1 MRPLRP
7 ETLLASFGLAVAL
20 GATACRDGAPSTEP
34 APAPAPAAT
43 ELVPGIDVPPVADP
57 SGPYASDGGTVQFD
71 GSKSTDLDGDA
82 LGYNWDF
89 GDGSAGTG
97 VQPSHSYTADGTYN
111 VTLVVTD
118 SRGASSLPRSTSAS
132 VTNVHQTV
140 LAAGDIATCGAAG
153 DDATAQLLD
162 GIAGTVLPLGDNAF
176 PNGTL
181 TDYQN
186 CYGPTWGRQKDR
198 TYATLGNHEYDT
210 GTANGAFDYFGD
222 RAGPRGLGYYSFDLG
237 AWHIIVLN
245 SNGNFVP
252 FSAGSAQD
260 QWLQADLAAN
270 SKTCTLAAFH
280 HPRFFSSSDVGYT
293 SSGPI
298 KVVWDRLYAAGVDVV
313 LNAQMHHYERLA
325 PMTPDG
331 VVDQTR
337 GIREF
342 NVGTGGES
350 VAMPTVIAPNSE
362 VRGAEFGVLE
372 LTLRPD
378 RYEWKFVPV
387 AGASFTDSGSG
398 SCH

>member
-1 MRPLRP
+1 
-7 ETLLASFGLAVAL
+7 
-20 GATACRDGAPSTEP
+20 
-34 APAPAPAAT
+34 
-43 ELVPGIDVPPVADP
+43 VPGIDVPPVADP

-97 VQPSHSYTADGTYN
+97 VRPSHSYTADGTYN